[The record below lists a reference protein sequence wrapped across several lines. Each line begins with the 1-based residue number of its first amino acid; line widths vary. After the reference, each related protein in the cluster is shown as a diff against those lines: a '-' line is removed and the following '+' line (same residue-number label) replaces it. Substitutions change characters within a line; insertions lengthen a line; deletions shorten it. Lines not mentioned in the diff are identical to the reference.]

1 MLHILTLPTK
11 FKIIDRLV
19 VTLPIVAIAPFLML
33 MPGCG
38 ARTGQGNKPQATN
51 VQPQKPPVNVF
62 DSYMSAGSTPA
73 DGFDFA
79 LGDADGKG
87 WYTDLATGKRYN
99 GWYIATNFAEQYSL
113 GIHPAEDWNGNG
125 GGNTDLGQDV
135 HAVAN
140 GKVIYAA
147 DAGRLWGNIVII
159 EHTFYENQ
167 ERKEIRSLYAHLHEL
182 KVRKGDDVARRQI
195 IATVG
200 QDPDKLYNA
209 HLHLELRWDK
219 SLTPTYWPSSNGKDQ
234 AWVREHYASPTDFI
248 KAHRATPVPQREPV
262 LVLVDQT
269 SLKMRIFQS
278 GSLIAEYDISL
289 GQGRGQKRAEGDNKT
304 PVGMYFAVQKHNG
317 TFDGPYGD
325 YYGGHWIRINYPNK
339 YDAERGLAESLITQ
353 RDAATISSNWE
364 KRIPTLEKTK
374 LGGGIGFHGWIKEWD
389 NNGPRHLSWGCVVV
403 HISDIDR
410 VYELIKEGSMV
421 VIF

>member
-1 MLHILTLPTK
+1 MHV
-11 FKIIDRLV
+11 D
-19 VTLPIVAIAPFLML
+19 
-33 MPGCG
+33 
-38 ARTGQGNKPQATN
+38 
-51 VQPQKPPVNVF
+51 
-62 DSYMSAGSTPA
+62 PA
-73 DGFDFA
+73 V
-79 LGDADGKG
+79 GDADGKG

-140 GKVIYAA
+140 GKVVYAA

-167 ERKEIRSLYAHLHEL
+167 ERKEIRSLYAHLHEI

-234 AWVREHYASPTDFI
+234 AWVREHYTSPTDFI
-248 KAHRATPVPQREPV
+248 KAHQTPKGLWRLEYAWA
-262 LVLVDQT
+262 LVLTKRVIHRCIK
-269 SLKMRIFQS
+269 LCV
-278 GSLIAEYDISL
+278 SLIKYFFV
-289 GQGRGQKRAEGDNKT
+289 RGSVQF
-304 PVGMYFAVQKHNG
+304 MYSRI
-317 TFDGPYGD
+317 YG
-325 YYGGHWIRINYPNK
+325 
-339 YDAERGLAESLITQ
+339 
-353 RDAATISSNWE
+353 
-364 KRIPTLEKTK
+364 
-374 LGGGIGFHGWIKEWD
+374 
-389 NNGPRHLSWGCVVV
+389 
-403 HISDIDR
+403 
-410 VYELIKEGSMV
+410 
-421 VIF
+421 